1 MTEKPWHQMTTEE
14 VLQALATTP
23 AGLSAAEAAVR
34 LQRFGPNTLREEKR
48 ISPWHIFLAQFK
60 NFLIL
65 LLIGATALS
74 MILGHTLDAIV
85 IFSIVIVSALL
96 GFYQEFRAERAMQA
110 LKADTSTRH
119 IPIIALTALA
129 MKGDAERLLAEGFD
143 GYMAKPIA
151 IKEVSKMVA
160 GYLQGQL

>member
-1 MTEKPWHQMTTEE
+1 MPGELILIVEDNPRNLKLIRD
-14 VLQALATTP
+14 VLQFRGYTTLEAETGEAGVALALERQP
-23 AGLSAAEAAVR
+23 A
-34 LQRFGPNTLREEKR
+34 
-48 ISPWHIFLAQFK
+48 
-60 NFLIL
+60 LIL
-65 LLIGATALS
+65 MDVQLPGMDGST
-74 MILGHTLDAIV
+74 
-85 IFSIVIVSALL
+85 
-96 GFYQEFRAERAMQA
+96 AMQA